1 MRTIWPFIFNALL
14 FAGFAF
20 VVPFMVLYYQSV
32 GFTGAQ
38 IGLLTGIT
46 PLITLLGAP
55 LWTTL
60 ADATRRHRLIMS
72 LVILAGAITI
82 FTFPFLNTFAPI
94 LMVAILFNAFFAPLT
109 SFVDSATMFMLGDKK
124 EQYGRVRLGGT
135 FGFGIAAPLAGVLV
149 QTYGLKMAFWGCAI
163 LLLMALIV
171 SQKLAHNPQK
181 ASGTTGQGV
190 RTLVTNPR
198 WLLFLAVA
206 FAGGLGIAGTNTYL
220 FPYLKELG
228 ASESIMGL
236 ALTLGTIFEIPV
248 LFFGY
253 RLLHRFK
260 PYGLYMLAMVLTG
273 LRLLAFAASGT
284 PNLVLFIQLL
294 NGLTFPAMWMAGV
307 AYADEHAPAGLS
319 TAAQGMFGAMV
330 FGFGTAVGGFIG
342 GPLLDNVGGR
352 GLYLVFGGIVLLIV
366 ALAYLVQWLLP
377 AEPKKSPTVAMN

>member
-55 LWTTL
+55 IWTTL

-181 ASGTTGQGV
+181 ASDTTGQGV

-342 GPLLDNVGGR
+342 GPLLDNLGGS
-352 GLYLVFGGIVLLIV
+352 GLYLVFGGIVLVIV
-366 ALAYLVQWLLP
+366 AIAALVQWLLP

>member
-260 PYGLYMLAMVLTG
+260 PYGLYILAMVLTG

-352 GLYLVFGGIVLLIV
+352 GLYLVFGGIVLVIV

>member
-181 ASGTTGQGV
+181 ASDTTGQGV

-352 GLYLVFGGIVLLIV
+352 GLYLVFGGIVLVIV

>member
-190 RTLVTNPR
+190 RTLVTNSR
-198 WLLFLAVA
+198 WQLFLAVA

-352 GLYLVFGGIVLLIV
+352 GLYLVFGGIVLVIV
-366 ALAYLVQWLLP
+366 AIAALVQWLLP

>member
-181 ASGTTGQGV
+181 ASDTTGQGV

-352 GLYLVFGGIVLLIV
+352 GLYLVFGGIVLVIV

-377 AEPKKSPTVAMN
+377 AEPKKSPTVAIN

>member
-352 GLYLVFGGIVLLIV
+352 GLYLVFGGIVLVIV
-366 ALAYLVQWLLP
+366 AIAALVQWLLP

>member
-32 GFTGAQ
+32 GFTGVQ

-181 ASGTTGQGV
+181 ASDTTGQGV

-352 GLYLVFGGIVLLIV
+352 GLYLVFGGIVLVIV

>member
-181 ASGTTGQGV
+181 ASDTTGQGV

-352 GLYLVFGGIVLLIV
+352 GLYLVFGGIVLVIV
-366 ALAYLVQWLLP
+366 AIAALVQWLLP

>member
-32 GFTGAQ
+32 GFTGVQ

-181 ASGTTGQGV
+181 ASDTTGQGV

-352 GLYLVFGGIVLLIV
+352 GLYLVFGGIVLVIV
-366 ALAYLVQWLLP
+366 AIAALVQWLLP

>member
-352 GLYLVFGGIVLLIV
+352 GLYLVFGGIVLVIV